1 MRRFLSLTPI
11 LAAAAWPA
19 AAPAA
24 QPGDFPMVGRGLFV
38 SPAGE
43 PFRRGAG
50 GPPLRA
56 WFAQADAD
64 HDGALTVQEM
74 QADFARYFAVLDAD
88 RNGELGPE
96 EIANYE
102 SVILPEM
109 RSGGGLGF
117 RPGARMMGGRPMT
130 GVGGGGRGGGSG
142 SRRGL
147 GAGPG
152 RVAMLSGAARFGLLP
167 ISHPLMD
174 ADTNFNRGI
183 SPEEFRQ
190 AAGRRFLMLDTQ
202 HSGRL
207 TLDQLAASRR
217 GAFDP
222 ARRDSPGL
230 GAAPEDE
237 DESPPGE

>member
-11 LAAAAWPA
+11 VAAAAWPA

-24 QPGDFPMVGRGLFV
+24 QPGDPAMVGRGLFV

-109 RSGGGLGF
+109 RSGGGSGF
-117 RPGARMMGGRPMT
+117 RPGMRMMGRPPT
-130 GVGGGGRGGGSG
+130 SGVGGGGRGGS
-142 SRRGL
+142 SRRGGD
-147 GAGPG
+147 GAG
-152 RVAMLSGAARFGLLP
+152 RLAMLSGAARFGLLP

-202 HSGRL
+202 HAGRL
-207 TLDQLAASRR
+207 TLEQLAASRR
-217 GAFDP
+217 GGFDP

-230 GAAPEDE
+230 GATPAEEDE
-237 DESPPGE
+237 APPGE